1 MIYFY
6 LLKIQHFAIM
16 LTAIPSFL
24 VKKTFD
30 QVINNLRIDFGTHKV
45 WLYDNFLVLESQ
57 KMSFYDS
64 WKWE

>member
-1 MIYFY
+1 
-6 LLKIQHFAIM
+6 M
-16 LTAIPSFL
+16 LTTIPSFL

-30 QVINNLRIDFGTHKV
+30 QVINNLQIDFGTHKV

-57 KMSFYDS
+57 KISFYDS